1 MLERILKQVR
11 DQNVRLTQHALQEMA
26 EEDFTLDEIVEAI
39 ASGQILE
46 DYPRHRRG
54 ACCLVNGLTATGRPV
69 HVVCTTARPTLII
82 ITVYEPTLPK
92 WVTPRRRSVST

>member
-1 MLERILKQVR
+1 MLEQILKQVR

-26 EEDFTLDEIVEAI
+26 EEDFALDEIVEAI

-69 HVVCTTARPTLII
+69 HVVCTTARSTLI
-82 ITVYEPTLPK
+82 ITVYEPKLPQ
-92 WVTPRRRSVST
+92 WVTPCRRSAST

>member
-26 EEDFTLDEIVEAI
+26 EEDCTLDEIVEAI

-54 ACCLVNGLTATGRPV
+54 ACCLVNGMTATGGPG
-69 HVVCTTARPTLII
+69 L
-82 ITVYEPTLPK
+82 
-92 WVTPRRRSVST
+92 RSSSLRSMNLSCPNG